1 MILFMSDI
9 FLGFMVIALSFTGL
23 ALGLNMR
30 NQPIKG
36 SCGGMA
42 NLEEGAP
49 CQICGRT
56 DTEVCDQN

>member
-1 MILFMSDI
+1 MILLMSNI
-9 FLGFMVIALSFTGL
+9 FLGFLVIVLSFTGL
-23 ALGLNMR
+23 ALGLIIR

-42 NLEEGAP
+42 NLEDGAP

-56 DTEVCDQN
+56 DTEGCDQN